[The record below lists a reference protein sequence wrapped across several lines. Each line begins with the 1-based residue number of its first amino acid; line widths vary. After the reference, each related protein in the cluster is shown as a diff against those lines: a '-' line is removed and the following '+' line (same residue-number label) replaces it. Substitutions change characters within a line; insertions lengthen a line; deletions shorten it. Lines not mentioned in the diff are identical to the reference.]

1 MDMEKR
7 NEELYD
13 RLWAAVPLIPHDAWP
28 LWSTLKDEI
37 PSRARVLEIGGGVM
51 PRTPVSG
58 GYFVDLSTASL
69 RKLHAHGGLTVRA
82 SAALPF
88 AAQSFDVVCAFE
100 VLEHIPDDG
109 QALAEIARVLRPG
122 GAFVLSVPVDPQR
135 FTYFDTICGHVR
147 RYEADALAGQL
158 LSHGLRIERWATQP
172 NRFGKLA
179 GALAGVS
186 IQAASFFPRLLVRL
200 KLSAAHNNQQ
210 RDLSWRDADSCDIRQ
225 SHQEGGLIA
234 LARRV

>member
-7 NEELYD
+7 NEVLYD
-13 RLWAAVPLIPHDAWP
+13 RLWAAVPLIPHDAWS
-28 LWSTLKDEI
+28 LWSALKGEI
-37 PSRARVLEIGGGVM
+37 HEGARVLEIGGGVM
-51 PRTPVSG
+51 PRTPVPG
-58 GYFVDLSTASL
+58 GYFVDLSSVSL

-82 SAALPF
+82 SASLPF

-122 GAFVLSVPVDPQR
+122 GAFFLSVPVDPKL

-147 RYEADALAGQL
+147 RYDADALSAQL
-158 LSHGLRIERWATQP
+158 LSHGLRIEKWTTQP
-172 NRFGKLA
+172 NNFGKVA
-179 GALAGVS
+179 GALAGFS

-200 KLSAAHNNQQ
+200 KLSAARNSQQ
-210 RDLSWRDADSCDIRQ
+210 REFTWHDASSDDVRE
-225 SHQEGGLIA
+225 SHQDGGLIA
-234 LARRV
+234 IARRV